1 MGGPGEGASC
11 QCAVPADGGAV
22 VLGEVDAVGGG
33 GEAQGED
40 AVGDGALRAGSYF
53 RLGRPDGRHHPFS
66 TFC

>member
-1 MGGPGEGASC
+1 M
-11 QCAVPADGGAV
+11 PADGGAV

-40 AVGDGALRAGSYF
+40 AVGDGALRAGSSF